1 MARAQQD
8 RRKAAFFHKLC
19 CRWHQARPMDGDS
32 VLILN
37 SPIALKLFAKRQLRS
52 RLPPLYNSGPVTSR
66 TRPRQEH
73 ADCEGCSFFLSK
85 KRTHVVQRQVATVH
99 GALCAAHLTLDRQ
112 HSRTRNHRQH
122 GRTRP
127 RRMQRVIR
135 PATRKMASYTTHKPG
150 VEGNHPRCE
159 CLLCKNGLCFLCCY
173 GLFCGTHLQAPL
185 LTKTHVQSD
194 LFSRSSTRR
203 SSRTT

>member
-37 SPIALKLFAKRQLRS
+37 SAIALKLFAKRQLPRGFHLCTTVGLSQAALGHVRS
-52 RLPPLYNSGPVTSR
+52 MR
-66 TRPRQEH
+66 TVKGAP
-73 ADCEGCSFFLSK
+73 FLSK

-135 PATRKMASYTTHKPG
+135 LATRKMASYTRHTPG
-150 VEGNHPRCE
+150 AEGNHPRCE

-173 GLFCGTHLQAPL
+173 GPFCGTHLQAPL

-203 SSRTT
+203 RSRTT